1 MSNISSIRP
10 VVSVQYRLV
19 TDIQTDGHTTTANA
33 ALAERRAVKMSCAM
47 HHKLRRYLTRLV
59 KDIVVS
65 VAIFFFKFS
74 GAVFVRKVISDA
86 IFLVFLPVYLVC
98 LLIVV

>member
-47 HHKLRRYLTRLV
+47 HHELRRYLTRLV

-65 VAIFFFKFS
+65 VAIFLK
-74 GAVFVRKVISDA
+74 K
-86 IFLVFLPVYLVC
+86 FLVQSSYRKKSVMLSFLFFYQFT
-98 LLIVV
+98 